1 MAKKLIATGY
11 TINAAQNQITV
22 PGIIQPVRLLLITDI
37 NNNKIL
43 YNFADPAAGLANYS
57 FNYTDDTT
65 TFTTSLDL
73 SAQGVQNSHGLQIFY
88 ETDFQRS
95 GFEEAMLD
103 PVNKLRVSNPENLID
118 TDFEYGLQSSKWETL
133 QTVLN
138 IPTIFSQ
145 AGDVPLEQLSA
156 ITTTQN
162 SKQVKVTTT
171 ANSGLSLGDPILV
184 QGTTLNAA
192 DGFFLV
198 SGLTNQLEFF
208 YEMDNAAE
216 STATISGSYTSV
228 IPAKFFEGSNLN
240 VDLTTTAIATD
251 GANPSTMT
259 VTTGQTHGLKA
270 GTRVYLRQTVGPKNL
285 RIADPTANG
294 GIAPDGAPWVDT
306 RATITTTTTVD
317 ATTSIGGGGAQEFP
331 VVTWDWEGTYNLYL
345 AASMINTSTDR
356 ITWTGHG
363 FADNAAL
370 LFQTQIR
377 GQTNGGLVDG
387 TVYYVNVVDANTIE
401 LYSDYGVLSS
411 RMNLTS
417 FDFTRGHPRLTLVY
431 KIEGNNGT
439 QRFTSFYKRNLVTG
453 RAFSAAQPTQ
463 NTTNQQSFNM
473 SITTSGF
480 TPIKATLTRIYY
492 NGNLND
498 SDETVAVTITARNYL
513 GLGSNNYSITVGG
526 VGASSGNLYPNADV
540 TRCIYQQG
548 SNFYLTTTYQPT
560 SSVIETDKAGTVTT
574 NYQLTFYATTDEL
587 PTSMNT
593 AHSGSD
599 LASGNNNFGLGGS
612 QGSKL
617 FAFTGRTPGGSA
629 GTSADNYANNNDPAR
644 YGTGILRQTGGA
656 TASSVSGII
665 TVNQTDSNAED
676 YVGNSTH
683 VYYGFAN
690 ELTSYRNTIY
700 AQSHNFI
707 DGNSAVINVNSYSTT
722 NRFEFVDSSGN
733 NVPITDSQFNAVITV
748 ISADYFRLQI
758 SQSPNTDDLS
768 AFPETFTVATATPNT
783 TYNSIYVSNHKLT
796 GGNLSTYSTTGTVIG
811 GLTGG
816 SNYTLQYLNDSRL
829 IIKDPNLS
837 AGSGSATTSAFGSTS
852 NNASQ
857 SFTVDIETPLGLT
870 PSTATITQVQFR
882 GDFGFNSEYV
892 DLTFSDGDSYRIGSQ
907 GGQDTNQFL
916 IDSAFGSKN
925 ISNLLTGSPKS
936 IQVTA
941 SPSSQINFAVQG
953 MTNWWELRFAV
964 TAASGD
970 VILTS
975 AGTGEQL
982 FELAANEGAYDGVYG
997 IASVPT
1003 ATTFTLASEFQIPN
1017 RVISFNAATKVNSS
1031 TDKITLGTQ
1040 SPFVPHNLYPGEQ
1053 VTYANG
1059 GNADIGVFADV
1070 AQLYVIANNSIDI
1083 QLASSYASA
1092 IAGTAL
1098 NLTATSGTHTLT
1110 SNSLVKMT
1118 KGDGTVDFANGGNMV
1133 TGANTTFLKDYKR
1146 FDKIYIIVNDLIRA
1160 FTVDAVMTD
1169 GKMRIQETFPGA
1181 GTTVEYFKITQLS
1194 LRPDGFALHKSF
1206 DGGVDITAGT
1216 SPNSKIVR
1224 QSRKYFRYQS
1234 GKGIQN
1240 SFAINFS
1247 PAKVL
1252 SSLTYASSGNVV
1264 TAITQEPHNLVVG
1277 DRITV
1282 EGAEVTLGEN
1292 LYLGTFQVASVP
1304 NATTFTYV
1312 AAGSITQTKAAGFP
1326 EYYRESWND
1335 SFVRAGMF
1343 DDQNGFF
1350 YEYDGQ
1356 KLYCVRRSSTLQIS
1370 GKVNTTA
1377 NSQVVTGI
1385 TTSFTTQLA
1394 AGDKCSIRGQSY
1406 QVVAVDSD
1414 QRMIIQPAYKGV
1426 SATNVKITKTV
1437 DVKVAQ
1443 ENWNVD
1449 PCDGLGD
1456 TGFNLNVHKIQMGY
1470 VDYSWYGAG
1479 KIRFGFKDR
1488 NGHVHYNHEF
1498 IHNNRLNESYFRS
1511 GNLPG
1516 RYEIENGDAPSSAPT
1531 LFHFGTSIIMDGTF
1545 DDDKAYL
1552 FSANSKPMVFK
1563 AGSTTTFT
1571 TDAVSTF
1578 DLVTLDNKRVY
1589 VYALPCSAAEAT
1601 SVNVGQLVK
1610 DAEGRIPSDALAYVT
1625 QVIVDGAN
1633 SKVFT
1638 SYPATANP
1646 PETSTYPNV
1655 TSGVTITVGENA
1667 YGGGAV
1673 DMTRPHPLI
1682 SIRLAPSVDSGLTG
1696 SIGQKEIINRMILS
1710 LNNAG
1715 VTTNKDLTAFFIL
1728 NGLPSKLDYTNV
1740 QNPALS
1746 QLISHDT
1753 GDTIQQGT
1761 VVFSQAVSSGSLNI
1775 DLTALID
1782 MGNSILGGD
1791 SVFPAGPDLM
1801 TLAIQA
1807 KDTSEI
1813 TSSSPFI
1820 VSGKLSWKESQT

>member
-11 TINAAQNQITV
+11 TINASQNQITV

-37 NNNKIL
+37 NLNKIL
-43 YNFADPAAGLANYS
+43 YNFADPSTGLSNYS
-57 FNYTDDTT
+57 FNYTADTT

-73 SAQGVQNSHGLQIFY
+73 SAAGVLSSHGLQVFY
-88 ETDFQRS
+88 ETDVS
-95 GFEEAMLD
+95 KIGFSEAMLD

-138 IPTIFSQ
+138 IPTIYSQ
-145 AGDVPLEQLSA
+145 SGDVPIEQLSA
-156 ITTTQN
+156 VTTTLN
-162 SKQVKVTTT
+162 SKQVKVTTS
-171 ANSGLSLGDPILV
+171 ANHGLTLGDPILV

-198 SGLTNQLEFF
+198 SGLTNSFEFF
-208 YEMDNAAE
+208 YEMDTQAE
-216 STATISGSYTSV
+216 SSATISGSYTSV

-240 VDLTTTAIATD
+240 IDLTTTAIETN
-251 GANPSTMT
+251 GADPSIMT
-259 VTTGQTHGLKA
+259 VTTAQTHGLKA

-285 RIADPTANG
+285 RIADPTANSST
-294 GIAPDGAPWVDT
+294 APDGGPWVDT
-306 RATITTTTTVD
+306 RATITTSTTVN
-317 ATTSIGGGGAQEFP
+317 ATTAIGGGGAQEYP
-331 VVTWDWEGTYNLYL
+331 VVTWDWEGTYQLYL
-345 AASMINTSTDR
+345 QSSMINTGSDR
-356 ITWTGHG
+356 ITWTNHG

-370 LFQTQIR
+370 LYQTQIR
-377 GQTNGGLVDG
+377 GQTNGGIVDG

-401 LYSDYGVLSS
+401 LYSDYGTLGS

-431 KIEGNNGT
+431 KIEGNNGNARYT
-439 QRFTSFYKRNLVTG
+439 AFYKRNLVED
-453 RAFSAAQPTQ
+453 RAFTNAQATQ
-463 NTTNQQSFNM
+463 NTTNSQSFNM
-473 SITTSGF
+473 SITTSGY

-498 SDETVAVTITARNYL
+498 SDETVAVSITARNYL
-513 GLGSNNYSITVGG
+513 GLGTGNYNVTVGG
-526 VGASSGNLYPNADV
+526 VGATSGNIYPNEDV

-548 SNFYLTTTYQPT
+548 SNFYLTINYTPT
-560 SSVIETDKAGTVTT
+560 ASVIETDKAGTVTT
-574 NYQLTFYATTDEL
+574 DYQLSFYAETDEL

-599 LASGNNNFGLGGS
+599 FAAGNNNFGLGGS

-617 FAFTGRTPGGSA
+617 FAFTGRSSGASGG
-629 GTSADNYANNNDPAR
+629 TTADNYANNNDQAR
-644 YGTGILRQTGGA
+644 FGTGILRQTGAA
-656 TASSVSGII
+656 TGSAVSGIL
-665 TVNQTDSNAED
+665 TVNSSDSNNEV
-676 YVGNSTH
+676 YSSNSTH

-700 AQSHNFI
+700 APAHNFI
-707 DGNSAVINVNSYSTT
+707 DGNSAVINVTSYSTT
-722 NRFEFVDSSGN
+722 NRFEFADSSGN
-733 NVPITDSQFNAVITV
+733 NVPIANSQFNAVITV
-748 ISADYFRLQI
+748 ISADYFRLQV
-758 SQSPNTDDLS
+758 SESPNTDDIT
-768 AFPETFTVATATPNT
+768 AFPESFVVATATPNT
-783 TYNSIYVSNHKLT
+783 TYNSIYISNHKLT
-796 GGNLSTYSTTGTVIG
+796 GGNLATYSTAGTQIG

-816 SNYTLQYLNDSRL
+816 ANYTLQYLNDSRL
-829 IIKDPNLS
+829 LIKDPNLS
-837 AGSGSATTSAFGSTS
+837 SGSGSATTSAFGSTS
-852 NNASQ
+852 NNATQ
-857 SFTVDIETPLGLT
+857 SFTVDIETPLGIT
-870 PSTATITQVQFR
+870 PSTATITQIGFR
-882 GDFGFNSEYV
+882 GDFRNNNEYV
-892 DLTFSDGDSYRIGSQ
+892 DLAFSDGDVYRVGAT

-916 IDSAFGSKN
+916 IDESFGSKN
-925 ISNLLTGSPKS
+925 ISNLLSGSPRTIS
-936 IQVTA
+936 VTV
-941 SPSSQINFAVQG
+941 SPSSQVNFAVGG
-953 MTNWWELRFAV
+953 MSNWWELRFGV
-964 TAASGD
+964 SAASGD
-970 VILTS
+970 VILSS
-975 AGTGEQL
+975 AGSGEQL
-982 FELAANEGAYDGVYG
+982 FELSANEGAYDGVYG
-997 IASVPT
+997 ISSTPT
-1003 ATTFTLASEFQIPN
+1003 AASFTLTSEFQIPN
-1017 RVISFNAATKVNSS
+1017 RIITFDGNSKVNSG
-1031 TDKITLGTQ
+1031 TDKITLGTS
-1040 SPFVPHNLYPGEQ
+1040 SPYVPHNLYPGEQ
-1053 VTYANG
+1053 VAYSNG
-1059 GNADIGVFADV
+1059 GNADVGVFTDV
-1070 AQLYVIANNSIDI
+1070 SQLYVIANNSIDI

-1110 SNSLVKMT
+1110 TNSLVKMSRAD
-1118 KGDGTVDFANGGNMV
+1118 GDVSFANGGNMI
-1133 TGANTTFLKDYKR
+1133 TGTTTTFLKDYKR
-1146 FDKIYIIVNDLIRA
+1146 FDNIYVVVNDLIQA
-1160 FTVDAVMTD
+1160 FIVDQVMTD
-1169 GKMRIQETFPGA
+1169 EKMKIQGTFPAA
-1181 GTTVEYFKITQLS
+1181 GSNVEYFKITQLS

-1252 SSLTYASSGNVV
+1252 ASLTYASSGNTI

-1277 DRITV
+1277 DRITI
-1282 EGAEVTLGEN
+1282 ENAEVTLGEN

-1304 NATTFTYV
+1304 NATTYTYT
-1312 AAGSITQTKAAGFP
+1312 AAGTITQTKAAGFP

-1370 GKVNTTA
+1370 GKINTTA
-1377 NSQVVTGI
+1377 NSQVVTGT

-1394 AGDKCSIRGQSY
+1394 AGDKVSIRGQSY
-1406 QVVAVDSD
+1406 QIVAVDSD
-1414 QRMIIQPAYKGV
+1414 QRMIVQPSYKGV
-1426 SATNVKITKTV
+1426 SASNVKITKTI

-1443 ENWNVD
+1443 EDWSVD

-1470 VDYSWYGAG
+1470 IDYSWYGAG

-1488 NGHVHYNHEF
+1488 DGHVHYNHEF

-1516 RYEIENGDAPSSAPT
+1516 RYEIENGNAPSSAPT
-1531 LFHFGTSIIMDGTF
+1531 LFHFGTSIIMDGLF

-1563 AGSTTTFT
+1563 AGQTDTFT

-1578 DLVTLDNKRVY
+1578 DLITLDNKRVY
-1589 VYALPCSAAEAT
+1589 VYALPCSQTEAQAI
-1601 SVNVGQLVK
+1601 SVGQLIK
-1610 DAEGRIPSDALAYVT
+1610 DAEGRLPADFLSYVT
-1625 QVIVDGAN
+1625 QVIVSGSN

-1638 SYPATANP
+1638 SYPATSNA
-1646 PETSTYPNV
+1646 PETSTYPNI
-1655 TSGVTITVGENA
+1655 TSGVTMTYGENA
-1667 YGGGAV
+1667 YGAGSA

-1696 SIGQKEIINRMILS
+1696 SIGQKEIVNRMILS

-1715 VTTNKDLTAFFIL
+1715 VTTNKDVTAFFIL
-1728 NGLPSKLDYTNV
+1728 NGLPSKLDYLNV
-1740 QNPALS
+1740 ETPALS

-1761 VVFSQAVSSGSLNI
+1761 VVFSQKVSSGSLNI
-1775 DLTALID
+1775 DLTDLID

-1801 TLAIQA
+1801 TLAVQPS
-1807 KDTSEI
+1807 DTSDI
-1813 TSSSPFI
+1813 SSSSPFI

>member
-11 TINAAQNQITV
+11 SINAAQNQITV

-37 NNNKIL
+37 NNNTIL
-43 YNFADPAAGLANYS
+43 YNFADPATGLSNYS
-57 FNYTDDTT
+57 FNYTADTT
-65 TFTTSLDL
+65 TFTTTLDL
-73 SAQGVQNSHGLQIFY
+73 SSAGVTNAHGLQIFY
-88 ETDFQRS
+88 ETDFARQ

-138 IPTIFSQ
+138 IPTIYSQ
-145 AGDVPLEQLSA
+145 SGDVPIEQLSA
-156 ITTTQN
+156 VVTTLN

-171 ANSGLSLGDPILV
+171 ANHGLTLGDPILV

-198 SGLTNQLEFF
+198 SGLTNSLEFF

-216 STATISGSYTSV
+216 SSATISGSYTSV

-240 VDLTTTAIATD
+240 VDLTSTAIETN

-259 VTTGQTHGLKA
+259 VTTAQTHGLKA

-294 GIAPDGAPWVDT
+294 GNAPDGNPWVDT

-331 VVTWDWEGTYNLYL
+331 VVTWDWEGTYNKYL
-345 AASMINTSTDR
+345 ASSMINTGSDR
-356 ITWTGHG
+356 ITWTSHG
-363 FADNAAL
+363 FTDNAAL
-370 LFQTQIR
+370 VFQTQIR

-401 LYSDYGVLSS
+401 LYSDYGTLGS

-431 KIEGNNGT
+431 KIEGNNGNARYT
-439 QRFTSFYKRNLVTG
+439 AFYKRNLVTD
-453 RAFSAAQPTQ
+453 RAFQNAQPTQ
-463 NTTNQQSFNM
+463 NTTNTQSFNF
-473 SITTSGF
+473 SITTSGY

-498 SDETVAVTITARNYL
+498 SDETVAVSIQARNYL
-513 GLGSNNYSITVGG
+513 GLGANAYSITVGG
-526 VGASSGNLYPNADV
+526 VGASSGNIYPNADV

-548 SNFYLTTTYQPT
+548 SNFYLTTSYTPT

-574 NYQLTFYATTDEL
+574 DYQLTFYATTDEL

-593 AHSGSD
+593 AHSGAD
-599 LASGNNNFGLGGS
+599 FAAGNNNFGLGGS

-617 FAFTGRTPGGSA
+617 FAFTGRTSGGSS
-629 GTSADNYANNNDPAR
+629 GTSADNYANSNDPAR
-644 YGTGILRQTGGA
+644 FGTGILRQTGAA
-656 TASSVSGII
+656 TASAVSGIL
-665 TVNQTDSNAED
+665 TVNQNDSNAEN
-676 YVGNSTH
+676 YSSNSTH

-707 DGNSAVINVNSYSTT
+707 DGNSAVITVNSYSST

-733 NVPITDSQFNAVITV
+733 NVPITSSQFNANITV

-758 SQSPNTDDLS
+758 SQSPNTDDIS

-783 TYNSIYVSNHKLT
+783 TYNSIYISNHKLT
-796 GGNLSTYSTTGTVIG
+796 GGNLSTYSTSGTVIG

-837 AGSGSATTSAFGSTS
+837 SGSGSATTSAFGSTS

-857 SFTVDIETPLGLT
+857 SFTVDIQTPLGIT
-870 PSTATITQVQFR
+870 PSTATITQVQYR
-882 GDFGFNSEYV
+882 GDFRNTNEYV
-892 DLTFSDGDSYRIGSQ
+892 DLTFSDGDVYRIGAT

-916 IDSAFGSKN
+916 IDDSFGSKN

-936 IQVTA
+936 ISVTV
-941 SPSSQINFAVQG
+941 SPSSQVNFSVQG
-953 MTNWWELRFAV
+953 MSNWWEIRFSV

-970 VILTS
+970 VILSS
-975 AGTGEQL
+975 AGAGEQL

-1003 ATTFTLASEFQIPN
+1003 ATTFTLSSEFQIPS
-1017 RVISFNAATKVNSS
+1017 RTITFNGSTKVNSS
-1031 TDKITLGTQ
+1031 TDKVTLGT
-1040 SPFVPHNLYPGEQ
+1040 STPYVPHNLYPGEQ
-1053 VTYANG
+1053 ITYNNG
-1059 GNADIGVFADV
+1059 GNADIGVFTDV
-1070 AQLYVIANNSIDI
+1070 SQLYVIANNSQDI

-1098 NLTATSGTHTLT
+1098 NLTATSGTHTFT
-1110 SNSLVKMT
+1110 TASLVKMT
-1118 KGDGTVDFANGGNMV
+1118 KADGTVSIDNGGNMV
-1133 TGANTTFLKDYKR
+1133 TGVTTTFLKDYKR
-1146 FDKIYIIVNDLIRA
+1146 FDNIYIVVNDLIRA

-1169 GKMRIQETFPGA
+1169 EKMRIQETFPGA
-1181 GTTVEYFKITQLS
+1181 GTDVEYFKITQLS

-1252 SSLTYASSGNVV
+1252 SSLTYASTGNTV

-1277 DRITV
+1277 DRITI

-1304 NATTFTYV
+1304 NATTYTYV
-1312 AAGSITQTKAAGFP
+1312 AAGTITQTKAAGFP

-1370 GKVNTTA
+1370 GKINTTA
-1377 NSQVVTGI
+1377 NSQVVTGT

-1394 AGDKCSIRGQSY
+1394 AGNKVSIRGQSY

-1414 QRMIIQPAYKGV
+1414 QRMIVQPAYKGV
-1426 SATNVKITKTV
+1426 SATNVKITKTI

-1443 ENWNVD
+1443 EDWNVD

-1470 VDYSWYGAG
+1470 ADYSWYGAG

-1488 NGHVHYNHEF
+1488 DGHVHYNHEF

-1563 AGSTTTFT
+1563 AGASTTFT
-1571 TDAVSTF
+1571 SDAVSTF

-1589 VYALPCSAAEAT
+1589 VYAVPCSQAEAQ
-1601 SVNVGQLVK
+1601 SVTVGQLIK
-1610 DAEGRIPSDALAYVT
+1610 DAEGRLPTSALSYIT
-1625 QVIVDGAN
+1625 QVVVDGAN

-1638 SYPATANP
+1638 SYPATSNA
-1646 PETSTYPNV
+1646 PETATYPNI
-1655 TSGVTITVGENA
+1655 TSGVTMTVGENA
-1667 YGGGAV
+1667 YGAGAV

-1740 QNPALS
+1740 QTPALS

-1753 GDTIQQGT
+1753 GDIVQQGT
-1761 VVFSQAVSSGSLNI
+1761 VVFSQSVSAGSLNI

-1807 KDTSEI
+1807 KDTSDI
-1813 TSSSPFI
+1813 SSASPFI

>member
-37 NNNKIL
+37 NNNTIL
-43 YNFADPAAGLANYS
+43 YNFADPATGLANFAY
-57 FNYTDDTT
+57 NYTADTT
-65 TFTTSLDL
+65 TFTTTLDL
-73 SAQGVQNSHGLQIFY
+73 SANGVENSHGLQIFY
-88 ETDFQRS
+88 ETDFSRQ

-138 IPTIFSQ
+138 IPTIYSQ
-145 AGDVPLEQLSA
+145 AGDVPLEQLSS
-156 ITTTQN
+156 ITTTAN

-171 ANSGLSLGDPILV
+171 ANSGLSLGDPVLV

-198 SGLTNQLEFF
+198 SGLTSQLEFF

-240 VDLTTTAIATD
+240 IDLTSTAIETD
-251 GANPSTMT
+251 GANPSIMT
-259 VTTGQTHGLKA
+259 VTTAQTHGLKA

-294 GIAPDGAPWVDT
+294 GNAPDGAPWVDT

-317 ATTSIGGGGAQEFP
+317 ATTAIGGGGAQEFP

-345 AASMINTSTDR
+345 AASMINTGSDR
-356 ITWTGHG
+356 ITWTNHG
-363 FADNAAL
+363 FTDNASL
-370 LFQTQIR
+370 IFQTQIR

-401 LYSDYGVLSS
+401 LYSDYGTLGS

-431 KIEGNNGT
+431 KIEGNNGNARYT
-439 QRFTSFYKRNLVTG
+439 AFYKRNLVTD
-453 RAFSAAQPTQ
+453 RAFQNAQPTQ
-463 NTTNQQSFNM
+463 NTTNTQSFNF
-473 SITTSGF
+473 SITTSGY

-498 SDETVAVTITARNYL
+498 SDETVAVSIQARNYL
-513 GLGSNNYSITVGG
+513 GLGANAYSITVGG
-526 VGASSGNLYPNADV
+526 VGASSGNIYPNADV

-548 SNFYLTTTYQPT
+548 SNFYLTTSYTPT

-574 NYQLTFYATTDEL
+574 DYQLTFYATTDEL

-593 AHSGSD
+593 AHSGAD
-599 LASGNNNFGLGGS
+599 FAAGNNNFGLGGS

-617 FAFTGRTPGGSA
+617 FAFTGRTSGGSA
-629 GTSADNYANNNDPAR
+629 GTTADNYANSNDPAR
-644 YGTGILRQTGGA
+644 FGTGILRQTGAA
-656 TASSVSGII
+656 TASAVSGIL
-665 TVNQTDSNAED
+665 TVNQNDSNAEN
-676 YVGNSTH
+676 YSSNSTH

-707 DGNSAVINVNSYSTT
+707 DGNSAVITVNSYSST

-733 NVPITDSQFNAVITV
+733 NVPITSSQFNANITV

-758 SQSPNTDDLS
+758 SQSPNTDDIS

-783 TYNSIYVSNHKLT
+783 TYNSIYISNHKLT
-796 GGNLSTYSTTGTVIG
+796 GGNLSTYSTSGTVIG

-837 AGSGSATTSAFGSTS
+837 SGSGSATTSAFGSTS

-857 SFTVDIETPLGLT
+857 SFTVDIQTPLGIT
-870 PSTATITQVQFR
+870 PSTATITQVQYR
-882 GDFGFNSEYV
+882 GDFRNTNEYV
-892 DLTFSDGDSYRIGSQ
+892 DLTFSDGDVYRIGAT

-916 IDSAFGSKN
+916 IDDSFGSKN

-936 IQVTA
+936 ISVTV
-941 SPSSQINFAVQG
+941 SPSSQVNFSVQG
-953 MTNWWELRFAV
+953 MSNWWEIRFSV

-970 VILTS
+970 VILSS
-975 AGTGEQL
+975 AGAGEQL

-1003 ATTFTLASEFQIPN
+1003 ATTFTLSSEFQIPS
-1017 RVISFNAATKVNSS
+1017 RTITFNGSTKVNSS
-1031 TDKITLGTQ
+1031 TDKVTLGT
-1040 SPFVPHNLYPGEQ
+1040 STPYVPHNLYPGEQ
-1053 VTYANG
+1053 ITYNNG
-1059 GNADIGVFADV
+1059 GNADIGVFTDV
-1070 AQLYVIANNSIDI
+1070 SQLYVIANNSQDI

-1098 NLTATSGTHTLT
+1098 NLTATSGTHTFT
-1110 SNSLVKMT
+1110 TASLVKMT
-1118 KGDGTVDFANGGNMV
+1118 KADGTVSIDNGGNMV
-1133 TGANTTFLKDYKR
+1133 TGVTTTFLKDYKR
-1146 FDKIYIIVNDLIRA
+1146 FDNIYIVVNDLIRA

-1169 GKMRIQETFPGA
+1169 EKMRIQETFPGA
-1181 GTTVEYFKITQLS
+1181 GTDVEYFKITQLS

-1252 SSLTYASSGNVV
+1252 SSLTYASSGNTV

-1277 DRITV
+1277 DRITI

-1304 NATTFTYV
+1304 NATTYTYV
-1312 AAGSITQTKAAGFP
+1312 AAGTITQTKAAGFP

-1370 GKVNTTA
+1370 GKINTTA
-1377 NSQVVTGI
+1377 NSQVVTGT

-1394 AGDKCSIRGQSY
+1394 AGNKVSIRGQSY

-1414 QRMIIQPAYKGV
+1414 QRMIVQPAYKGV
-1426 SATNVKITKTV
+1426 SATNVKITKTI

-1443 ENWNVD
+1443 EDWNVD

-1470 VDYSWYGAG
+1470 ADYSWYGAG

-1488 NGHVHYNHEF
+1488 DGHVHYNHEF

-1563 AGSTTTFT
+1563 AGASTTFT
-1571 TDAVSTF
+1571 SDAVSTF

-1589 VYALPCSAAEAT
+1589 VYAVPCSESEAQT
-1601 SVNVGQLVK
+1601 VTVGQLIK
-1610 DAEGRIPSDALAYVT
+1610 DAEGRIPADALAYVT
-1625 QVIVDGAN
+1625 QVIVDGSN

-1638 SYPATANP
+1638 SYPATSNA
-1646 PETSTYPNV
+1646 PETATYPNI
-1655 TSGVTITVGENA
+1655 TSGVTMTIGENA
-1667 YGGGAV
+1667 YGGGSV

-1696 SIGQKEIINRMILS
+1696 AIGEKEVINRMILS

-1753 GDTIQQGT
+1753 GDIVQQGT
-1761 VVFSQAVSSGSLNI
+1761 VVFSQAVSTGSLNI

-1807 KDTSEI
+1807 KDTSTI
-1813 TSSSPFI
+1813 TASSPFI

>member
-11 TINAAQNQITV
+11 TINASQNQITV

-37 NNNKIL
+37 NNNTIL
-43 YNFADPAAGLANYS
+43 YNFADPATGLSNFS
-57 FNYTDDTT
+57 FNYTADTT
-65 TFTTSLDL
+65 TFTTTLDL
-73 SAQGVQNSHGLQIFY
+73 SSAGVTNSHGLQIFY
-88 ETDFQRS
+88 ETDFARQ

-138 IPTIFSQ
+138 IPTIYSQ
-145 AGDVPLEQLSA
+145 SGDVPIEQLSA
-156 ITTTQN
+156 IVTTLN

-171 ANSGLSLGDPILV
+171 ANHGLTLGDPILV

-198 SGLTNQLEFF
+198 SGLTNSLEFF

-216 STATISGSYTSV
+216 SSATISGSYTSV

-240 VDLTTTAIATD
+240 VDLTSTAIETN

-259 VTTGQTHGLKA
+259 VTTAQTHGLKA

-294 GIAPDGAPWVDT
+294 GNAPDGNPWVDT

-331 VVTWDWEGTYNLYL
+331 VVTWDWEGTYNKYL
-345 AASMINTSTDR
+345 ASSMINTGSDR
-356 ITWTGHG
+356 ITWTSHG
-363 FADNAAL
+363 FTDNAAL
-370 LFQTQIR
+370 VFQTQIR

-401 LYSDYGVLSS
+401 LYSDYGTLGS

-431 KIEGNNGT
+431 KIEGNNGNARYT
-439 QRFTSFYKRNLVTG
+439 AFYKRNLVTD
-453 RAFSAAQPTQ
+453 RAFQNAQPTQ
-463 NTTNQQSFNM
+463 NTTNTQSFNF
-473 SITTSGF
+473 SITTSGY

-498 SDETVAVTITARNYL
+498 SDETVAVSIQARNYL
-513 GLGSNNYSITVGG
+513 GLGANAYSITVGG
-526 VGASSGNLYPNADV
+526 VGASSGNIYPNADV

-548 SNFYLTTTYQPT
+548 SNFYLTTSYTPT
-560 SSVIETDKAGTVTT
+560 ASVIETDKAGTVTT
-574 NYQLTFYATTDEL
+574 DYQLTFYATTDEL

-593 AHSGSD
+593 AHSGAD
-599 LASGNNNFGLGGS
+599 FAAGNNNFGLGGS

-617 FAFTGRTPGGSA
+617 FAFTGRTSGGSS
-629 GTSADNYANNNDPAR
+629 GTSADNYANSNDPAR
-644 YGTGILRQTGGA
+644 FGTGILRQTGAA
-656 TASSVSGII
+656 TASAVSGIL
-665 TVNQTDSNAED
+665 TVNQNDSNAEN
-676 YVGNSTH
+676 YSSNSTH

-707 DGNSAVINVNSYSTT
+707 DGNSAVITVNSYSST

-733 NVPITDSQFNAVITV
+733 NVPITSSQFNANITV

-758 SQSPNTDDLS
+758 SQSPNTDDIS

-783 TYNSIYVSNHKLT
+783 TYNSIYISNHKLT
-796 GGNLSTYSTTGTVIG
+796 GGNLSTYSTSGTVIG

-837 AGSGSATTSAFGSTS
+837 SGSGSATTSAFGSTS

-857 SFTVDIETPLGLT
+857 SFTVDIQTPLGIT
-870 PSTATITQVQFR
+870 PSTATITQVQYR
-882 GDFGFNSEYV
+882 GDFRNTNEYV
-892 DLTFSDGDSYRIGSQ
+892 DLTFSDGDVYRIGAT

-916 IDSAFGSKN
+916 IDDSFGSKN

-936 IQVTA
+936 ISVTV
-941 SPSSQINFAVQG
+941 SPSSQVNFSVQG
-953 MTNWWELRFAV
+953 MSNWWEIRFSV

-970 VILTS
+970 VILSS
-975 AGTGEQL
+975 AGAGEQL

-1003 ATTFTLASEFQIPN
+1003 ATTFTLSSEFQIPN
-1017 RVISFNAATKVNSS
+1017 RTITFNGSTKVNSS
-1031 TDKITLGTQ
+1031 TDKVTLGT
-1040 SPFVPHNLYPGEQ
+1040 STPYVPHNLYPGEQ
-1053 VTYANG
+1053 ITYNNG
-1059 GNADIGVFADV
+1059 GNADIGVFTDV
-1070 AQLYVIANNSIDI
+1070 SQLYVIANNSQDI

-1098 NLTATSGTHTLT
+1098 NLTATSGTHTFT
-1110 SNSLVKMT
+1110 TNSLVKMT
-1118 KGDGTVDFANGGNMV
+1118 KADGTVSIANGGNMV
-1133 TGANTTFLKDYKR
+1133 TGVTTTFLKDYKR
-1146 FDKIYIIVNDLIRA
+1146 FDNIYIVVNDLIRA

-1169 GKMRIQETFPGA
+1169 EKMRIQETFPGA
-1181 GTTVEYFKITQLS
+1181 GTDVEYFKITQLS

-1252 SSLTYASSGNVV
+1252 SSLTYASSGNTV

-1277 DRITV
+1277 DRITI

-1304 NATTFTYV
+1304 NATTYTYV
-1312 AAGSITQTKAAGFP
+1312 AAGTITQTKAAGFP

-1370 GKVNTTA
+1370 GKINTTA
-1377 NSQVVTGI
+1377 NSQVVTGT

-1394 AGDKCSIRGQSY
+1394 AGNKVSIRGQSY

-1414 QRMIIQPAYKGV
+1414 QRMIVQPAYKGV
-1426 SATNVKITKTV
+1426 SSTNVKITKTI

-1443 ENWNVD
+1443 EDWNVD

-1470 VDYSWYGAG
+1470 ADYSWYGAG

-1488 NGHVHYNHEF
+1488 DGHVHYNHEF

-1563 AGSTTTFT
+1563 AGASTTFT
-1571 TDAVSTF
+1571 SDAVSTF

-1589 VYALPCSAAEAT
+1589 VYAVPCSQAEAQ
-1601 SVNVGQLVK
+1601 SVTVGQLIK
-1610 DAEGRIPSDALAYVT
+1610 DAEGRLPTSALSYIT
-1625 QVIVDGAN
+1625 QVVVDGAN

-1638 SYPATANP
+1638 SYPATSNA
-1646 PETSTYPNV
+1646 PETATYPNI
-1655 TSGVTITVGENA
+1655 TSGVTMTVGENA
-1667 YGGGAV
+1667 YGAGAV

-1740 QNPALS
+1740 QTPALS

-1753 GDTIQQGT
+1753 GDIVQQGT
-1761 VVFSQAVSSGSLNI
+1761 VVFSQSVSTGSLNI

-1807 KDTSEI
+1807 KDTSDI
-1813 TSSSPFI
+1813 SSASPFI